1 MRKIIYLFM
10 GLFLSSGAMAQ
21 DYKPFLCNYFVSST
35 LAYDNCQ
42 GANSWYKIYFPYT
55 YASKDRCLVESE
67 ELFNNSLILEIF
79 PDYQKSGDEI
89 KSWISGC
96 DTEWIF

>member
-1 MRKIIYLFM
+1 MRKIIYLFI
-10 GLFLSSGAMAQ
+10 GFFLSSGALAK

-35 LAYDNCQ
+35 LTYDNCL
-42 GANSWYKIYFPYT
+42 GTNSWYKIYFPDEYV
-55 YASKDRCLVESE
+55 SKDSCLKESE

-96 DTEWIF
+96 DNSWIF